1 MANNSKKKTVNDTNV
16 EQQVVAPVETKV
28 EAPAPKQ
35 NKKFAA
41 GDLITCRSVTNGKL
55 VLAGAKSKLNYTW
68 ANYGDT
74 TEVEFQDLQALYST
88 KSKFIFAPLFIIEDE
103 DLVDNWKSAI
113 GSLYDKLY
121 TSDFEAMFKLT
132 PAQLKSKLKAL
143 PDGIKDSVKSMAAE
157 KINNGELDSVAR
169 IKVIDEVFGTEFITM
184 ID

>member
-1 MANNSKKKTVNDTNV
+1 MANNSRKKTVKDTNI
-16 EQQVVAPVETKV
+16 EQQTVAPETEV
-28 EAPAPKQ
+28 TVPAPKQ

-68 ANYGDT
+68 ANYGDP

-103 DLVDNWKSAI
+103 DLVENWKSAI

-121 TSDFEAMFKLT
+121 TADFEAMFKLT

>member
-1 MANNSKKKTVNDTNV
+1 M
-16 EQQVVAPVETKV
+16 
-28 EAPAPKQ
+28 
-35 NKKFAA
+35 
-41 GDLITCRSVTNGKL
+41 
-55 VLAGAKSKLNYTW
+55 
-68 ANYGDT
+68 
-74 TEVEFQDLQALYST
+74 
-88 KSKFIFAPLFIIEDE
+88 FIIEDE
-103 DLVDNWKSAI
+103 DLVENWKSAI

-121 TSDFEAMFKLT
+121 TADLEAMFKLT

>member
-35 NKKFAA
+35 NKKFTA

-88 KSKFIFAPLFIIEDE
+88 KSKFIFAQLFIIAD
-103 DLVDNWKSAI
+103 D
-113 GSLYDKLY
+113 
-121 TSDFEAMFKLT
+121 
-132 PAQLKSKLKAL
+132 
-143 PDGIKDSVKSMAAE
+143 DS
-157 KINNGELDSVAR
+157 
-169 IKVIDEVFGTEFITM
+169 
-184 ID
+184 